1 MEGPSLNIDDLA
13 DELLSA
19 QRGDPDSDKEAEPA
33 PKPGSKKYLIDQ
45 IQKVCEASGVPQEES
60 HRELTRLSRSK
71 LKELVAEYVTRAEK
85 KRLADTIGAQ
95 SSCDAVVAVTMLRMA
110 HDTVFKIAEPTVDSL
125 AISFTGMTLEGFTE
139 NLRQEPQNE
148 QLNEVLKELI
158 RDNPDI
164 LGWASNPWARLGLIY
179 AQTAAFTARR
189 YIPDHQINHAA
200 EVGREAGPA
209 HGGGSDGPHD
219 HGSPEN
225 WEELHVQPPSP
236 TGSLSEI

>member
-1 MEGPSLNIDDLA
+1 MEGPSLDIDDLA
-13 DELLSA
+13 DELLNA
-19 QRGDPDSDKEAEPA
+19 QRGDPDSDKEDEPA

-45 IQKVCEASGVPQEES
+45 IGKICEASGVPQEES
-60 HRELTRLSRSK
+60 HRELTRLSRGK
-71 LKELVAEYVTRAEK
+71 LKELVTEYVTKAEK
-85 KRLADTIGAQ
+85 KRLADTVGAQ

-125 AISFTGMTLEGFTE
+125 AISFTGLTLEGFTE
-139 NLRQEPQNE
+139 NLRHEPQNQ

-189 YIPDHQINHAA
+189 YIPDHQTNAA
-200 EVGREAGPA
+200 EVGRATGSP
-209 HGGGSDGPHD
+209 HGGGGNGPHD
-219 HGSPEN
+219 HGGPEN
-225 WEELHVQPPSP
+225 WEELHVRTPSP
-236 TGSLSEI
+236 SGSVSEV

>member
-1 MEGPSLNIDDLA
+1 MEGPSLDIDDLA
-13 DELLSA
+13 DELLNA
-19 QRGDPDSDKEAEPA
+19 QRGDPDSDKEDEPA

-45 IQKVCEASGVPQEES
+45 IGKICEASGVAQEES
-60 HRELTRLSRSK
+60 HRELTRLSRGK
-71 LKELVAEYVTRAEK
+71 LKELVTEYVTKAEK
-85 KRLADTIGAQ
+85 KRLADTVGAQ

-125 AISFTGMTLEGFTE
+125 AISFTGLTLEGFTE
-139 NLRQEPQNE
+139 NLRHEPQNQ

-189 YIPDHQINHAA
+189 YIPDHQTNAA
-200 EVGREAGPA
+200 EVGRATGSP
-209 HGGGSDGPHD
+209 HGGGGDGPHD
-219 HGSPEN
+219 HGGPEN
-225 WEELHVQPPSP
+225 REELHVRTPSP
-236 TGSLSEI
+236 SGSVSEV

>member
-1 MEGPSLNIDDLA
+1 MEGPSLDIDDLA
-13 DELLSA
+13 DELLNA
-19 QRGDPDSDKEAEPA
+19 QRGDPDSDKEDEPT

-45 IQKVCEASGVPQEES
+45 IGKICEASGVPQEES
-60 HRELTRLSRSK
+60 HRELTRLSRGK
-71 LKELVAEYVTRAEK
+71 LKELVTEYVTKAEK
-85 KRLADTIGAQ
+85 KRLADTVGAQ

-125 AISFTGMTLEGFTE
+125 AISFTGLTLEGFTE
-139 NLRQEPQNE
+139 NLRHEPQNQ

-189 YIPDHQINHAA
+189 YIPDHQTNAA
-200 EVGREAGPA
+200 EVGRATGSP
-209 HGGGSDGPHD
+209 HGGGGDGPHD
-219 HGSPEN
+219 HGGPEN
-225 WEELHVQPPSP
+225 REELHVRTPSP
-236 TGSLSEI
+236 AGSVSEV

>member
-1 MEGPSLNIDDLA
+1 MEGPSLDIDDLA
-13 DELLSA
+13 DELLNA
-19 QRGDPDSDKEAEPA
+19 QRGDPDSDKEDEPA

-45 IQKVCEASGVPQEES
+45 IGKICEASGVAQGES

-71 LKELVAEYVTRAEK
+71 LKELVTEYVTKAEK
-85 KRLADTIGAQ
+85 KRLADTVGAQ

-125 AISFTGMTLEGFTE
+125 AISFTGLTLEGFTE
-139 NLRQEPQNE
+139 NLRHEPQNQ

-189 YIPDHQINHAA
+189 YIPDHQTNAA
-200 EVGREAGPA
+200 EVGRATGSP
-209 HGGGSDGPHD
+209 HGGGGDGPHD
-219 HGSPEN
+219 HGGPEN
-225 WEELHVQPPSP
+225 WEELHVRTPSP
-236 TGSLSEI
+236 SGSVSEV